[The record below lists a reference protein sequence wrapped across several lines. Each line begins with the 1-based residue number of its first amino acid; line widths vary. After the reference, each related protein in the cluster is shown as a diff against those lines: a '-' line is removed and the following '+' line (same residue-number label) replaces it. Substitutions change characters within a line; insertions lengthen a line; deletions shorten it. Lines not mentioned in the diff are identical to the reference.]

1 MIPLT
6 HTIESEVE
14 LNGVTYPLDLS
25 FNNVLTVFDVLGDE
39 DLTPTQSLDTA
50 LFLLIGEGFE
60 LTLNEKVALLKA
72 VFQEHIGQQTTF
84 VEKDVLGN
92 PLPTKE
98 EDPTYS
104 FQHDADYIY
113 AAFMQAYRIDLIG
126 EQGKMSWSQFKALFA
141 GLPEE
146 TAFRRIVSIRTREL
160 PTGKGSE
167 KERSELAKLKR
178 IYGLPGNGGDEE

>member
-6 HTIESEVE
+6 HKLESEVE

-25 FNNVLTVFDVLGDE
+25 FNNVLSVFDVLGDE
-39 DLTPTQSLDTA
+39 DITPTQSLDTA

-84 VEKDVLGN
+84 IEKDLQGN
-92 PLPTKE
+92 PLPTRE

-113 AAFMQAYRIDLIG
+113 AAFMQAYSIDLIDAQG
-126 EQGKMSWSQFKALFA
+126 EMSWAQFKALFA

-146 TAFRRIVSIRTREL
+146 TAFRKIVSIRTREL
-160 PTGKGSE
+160 PTGKHSE
-167 KERSELAKLKR
+167 NERRELTKLKR
-178 IYGLPGNGGDEE
+178 IYGLPRNGGDEE